1 MKLPKTSKINHV
13 GMIDQFTIKLVV
25 RKQIATCKH
34 CEKEISKGE
43 QVAIVDHCFGHYL
56 PDENNQLTYFDEH
69 SERKCIAI
77 LHVNCISSFLPKK
90 SKEVEFIYKGK
101 LK

>member
-13 GMIDQFTIKLVV
+13 GMIDQFNIKLVV

-34 CEKEISKGE
+34 CEKKISKGE
-43 QVAIVDHCFGHYL
+43 QVAIVDHCFEHYL
-56 PDENNQLTYFDEH
+56 PDDNNSLLI
-69 SERKCIAI
+69 SMSIERKCIAI
-77 LHVNCISSFLPKK
+77 LHVNCISSFLPKN